1 MKDISTKN
9 NDNAIIK
16 DVEVTEDNLTSRA
29 GLTLFVRYLRSIVLF
44 PYLEEIFSKI
54 RKSGMGQGITEIF

>member
-9 NDNAIIK
+9 NGKAIIK

-29 GLTLFVRYLRSIVLF
+29 GLTLFV
-44 PYLEEIFSKI
+44 
-54 RKSGMGQGITEIF
+54 